1 MSIAWNYLDKRSA
14 AMAALK
20 DYRSMKAILA
30 TTAEEIAN
38 VRQDMVRIGGMRF
51 EESAHGARNPQAGE
65 NQILHGIAEIDV
77 LEERKRQAE
86 EFMVWFQPAWD
97 ALGEDEKTVLTMF
110 FLSENG
116 RDRGNQRT
124 VLRGAELRLQE
135 EGSRA
140 GALGAAAVWEVKGE
154 EKLIDDIDRTITLC
168 YNKHGK
174 LNCKYI

>member
-1 MSIAWNYLDKRSA
+1 MLRNL
-14 AMAALK
+14 
-20 DYRSMKAILA
+20 
-30 TTAEEIAN
+30 
-38 VRQDMVRIGGMRF
+38 
-51 EESAHGARNPQAGE
+51 ARNTHSAGVGCAGGGRK
-65 NQILHGIAEIDV
+65 NGADDV
-77 LEERKRQAE
+77 LSVRKR
-86 EFMVWFQPAWD
+86 
-97 ALGEDEKTVLTMF
+97 
-110 FLSENG
+110 ENG

>member
-20 DYRSMKAILA
+20 DYCSMKAILA

-77 LEERKRQAE
+77 LEGGIPGKCSKIKCFWTSQRRQASRGKGSKNVRCSLRIWRQIGSLERKLERKEREQRATHTR
-86 EFMVWFQPAWD
+86 
-97 ALGEDEKTVLTMF
+97 LVL
-110 FLSENG
+110 
-116 RDRGNQRT
+116 
-124 VLRGAELRLQE
+124 
-135 EGSRA
+135 
-140 GALGAAAVWEVKGE
+140 VKQM
-154 EKLIDDIDRTITLC
+154 R
-168 YNKHGK
+168 
-174 LNCKYI
+174 